1 MRWNNCD
8 EKKTKKKKSNLE
20 ELYAEMLKENDP
32 MMKHLKRQ
40 IEEAKLPEQSFE
52 STYITGKVKR

>member
-1 MRWNNCD
+1 MKKKT
-8 EKKTKKKKSNLE
+8 EKKKNNLE
-20 ELYAEMLKENDP
+20 RLYEEMLKENDENDP

-52 STYITGKVKR
+52 STYITRKVKR